1 MEPQNL
7 SLLRASDSD
16 RQKIADVIADA
27 YADGRL
33 TVEEHSQRLDA
44 VWAAKT
50 LGELEPLVVDL
61 GRPLSRPQ
69 SSSIKWPGSTGA
81 ANRTANTATNGGNL
95 PAVVDDNERAF
106 AIMSTSKREGEWV
119 VPPHMTMLGVM
130 GSAEWDMRDAIF
142 TAPTIV
148 VDVAL
153 TMGSM
158 TLRIPDGVGVED
170 KTMHILSET
179 QFKGVVPAQPGAP
192 VIVLQGFMA
201 MGSVVIKGSGDKPL
215 IERLGFKSG

>member
-1 MEPQNL
+1 
-7 SLLRASDSD
+7 LLRASDSD

-33 TVEEHSQRLDA
+33 TADEHSQRLDS

-61 GRPLSRPQ
+61 GRPISRPQ
-69 SSSIKWPGSTGA
+69 SSSLQWPGSA
-81 ANRTANTATNGGNL
+81 ASAGTTANTVRSSGNL
-95 PAVVDDNERAF
+95 PATVGDNERAF
-106 AIMSTSKREGEWV
+106 AILATSRREGEWL

-130 GSAEWDMRDAIF
+130 GSVEWDMRNAIF
-142 TAPTIV
+142 TSPTII

-158 TLRIPDGVGVED
+158 TLRIPDGVGIED
-170 KTMHILSET
+170 KTIHILSDV
-179 QFKGVVPAQPGAP
+179 QFKGVVAAQPGAP
-192 VIVLQGFMA
+192 VIVLQGFLA
-201 MGSVVIKGSGDKPL
+201 MGSITIKGSGDKPF
-215 IERLGFKSG
+215 IERLGFKAS